1 MAEISVRQS
10 GRMSANRIPHQR
22 PVILIGGLHDPITAD
37 VLNSTDIPKQQN
49 DLRRGTERGIRHNLI
64 TYCTRGIVTAGF
76 QGNETLKKSVEIR
89 RELRMCQLDVGHR
102 EIWIE
107 RL

>member
-22 PVILIGGLHDPITAD
+22 PVILIGGLHDPITGD

-49 DLRRGTERGIRHNLI
+49 DLRCGTERGIRHNLI
-64 TYCTRGIVTAGF
+64 TYYAHGILAAGF
-76 QGNETLKKSVEIR
+76 QGSESVEEGVKIR
-89 RELRMCQLDVGHR
+89 REFRVRPFKIDL
-102 EIWIE
+102 
-107 RL
+107 